1 MELSNAIIET
11 IEDIAPMTFP
21 SNIDRMRTRQ
31 VAERYGIEYNSLHNR
46 MNKLGIKPTKEGRES
61 FLSGD
66 DIALLDR
73 LHNHLSV
80 SGNTF
85 ANFIIEEGAVI
96 PLARETSG
104 EKKMELVKSSNVSS
118 GSIVSSDLVEILN
131 VFARQQYDI
140 LSPQKK
146 LLEAATHQF
155 LLTTEQVSQ
164 ILGYS
169 KSTISSWDSGT
180 IKLGFCFTKTK
191 EGSNV
196 LWSIR
201 KENSSEPVS

>member
-96 PLARETSG
+96 PLARETSS
-104 EKKMELVKSSNVSS
+104 ERKMELVKSSNVSS
-118 GSIVSSDLVEILN
+118 GNIVSSELVEILN
-131 VFARQQYDI
+131 VFARQQYDV
-140 LSPQKK
+140 LTPQKK
-146 LLEAATHQF
+146 LLEAATHKF
-155 LLTTEQVSQ
+155 LLTTDQVAT

-169 KSTISSWDSGT
+169 RNTISSWESGT
-180 IKLGFCFTKTK
+180 NKIGFSFTKIK
-191 EGSNV
+191 EGSST
-196 LWSIR
+196 LWQISKVER
-201 KENSSEPVS
+201 

>member
-1 MELSNAIIET
+1 MELSNAT
-11 IEDIAPMTFP
+11 IEPIANVIPMNFP

-73 LHNHLSV
+73 LHTHLST

-85 ANFIIEEGAVI
+85 SNFIIEEGAII
-96 PLARETSG
+96 PLVRGNANER
-104 EKKMELVKSSNVSS
+104 KAELVKSSNASN
-118 GSIVSSDLVEILN
+118 GSIVSPELVEILN
-131 VFARQQYDI
+131 IYARQQYDV
-140 LSPQKK
+140 LTPQKK
-146 LLEAATHQF
+146 LLEAATHKF
-155 LLTTEQVSQ
+155 LLTTDQVAS

-169 KSTISSWDSGT
+169 RNTISSWESGT
-180 IKLGFCFTKTK
+180 NKIGFSFTKIK
-191 EGSNV
+191 EGSST
-196 LWSIR
+196 LWKISQV
-201 KENSSEPVS
+201 EH

>member
-1 MELSNAIIET
+1 MELSNAT
-11 IEDIAPMTFP
+11 IEPIENIIPMTFP

-46 MNKLGIKPTKEGRES
+46 MNKLGIKPSKEGRES

-85 ANFIIEEGAVI
+85 ANFVIEEGAVI
-96 PLARETSG
+96 PLARETSN
-104 EKKMELVKSSNVSS
+104 EKKMELVKSSNVSN
-118 GSIVSSDLVEILN
+118 GTIVTSELVEVLN
-131 VFARQQYDI
+131 IFARQQYDV

-155 LLTTEQVSQ
+155 LLTTEQVSS
-164 ILGYS
+164 ILNLS
-169 KSTISSWDSGT
+169 RSTISSWESGT
-180 IKLGFCFTKTK
+180 IKLGFVFHKHK
-191 EGSNV
+191 EGASV
-196 LWSIR
+196 LWSISR
-201 KENSSEPVS
+201 G

>member
-61 FLSGD
+61 FLSGE
-66 DIALLDR
+66 DISLLDR

-80 SGNTF
+80 SGNTV
-85 ANFIIEEGAVI
+85 ANFVIEEGAII
-96 PLARETSG
+96 PLARESSN
-104 EKKMELVKSSNVSS
+104 EKKMELAKSSNVSN
-118 GSIVSSDLVEILN
+118 GNIVSSELVEILN
-131 VFARQQYDI
+131 VFARQQYDV
-140 LSPQKK
+140 LTPQQK
-146 LLEAATHQF
+146 LLEAATHKF
-155 LLTTEQVSQ
+155 LLTTDQVAT

-169 KSTISSWDSGT
+169 RNTISSWESGT
-180 IKLGFCFTKTK
+180 CKIGFSFTKIK
-191 EGSNV
+191 EGSST
-196 LWSIR
+196 LWQISKVER
-201 KENSSEPVS
+201 

>member
-46 MNKLGIKPTKEGRES
+46 MNKLGIKPSKEGRES

-85 ANFIIEEGAVI
+85 ANFVIEEGAII
-96 PLARETSG
+96 PLARETSS
-104 EKKMELVKSSNVSS
+104 ERKMELVKSSNVSS
-118 GSIVSSDLVEILN
+118 GSIVSSELVEILN

-146 LLEAATHQF
+146 LLEAATHKF
-155 LLTTEQVSQ
+155 LLTTDQVAA

-169 KSTISSWDSGT
+169 RNTISSWESGT
-180 IKLGFCFTKTK
+180 CKIGFSFTKIK
-191 EGSNV
+191 EGSST
-196 LWSIR
+196 LWQISKVER
-201 KENSSEPVS
+201 

>member
-1 MELSNAIIET
+1 VAGGLDPLFITSFDCFQNLQWNYPTPIIET

-146 LLEAATHQF
+146 LLEAAYSPVSFDYRTG
-155 LLTTEQVSQ
+155 LTNTWIQQEHYF
-164 ILGYS
+164 ILG
-169 KSTISSWDSGT
+169 
-180 IKLGFCFTKTK
+180 
-191 EGSNV
+191 
-196 LWSIR
+196 
-201 KENSSEPVS
+201 

>member
-61 FLSGD
+61 FLSGE
-66 DIALLDR
+66 DISLLDR

-85 ANFIIEEGAVI
+85 ANFVIEEGAII
-96 PLARETSG
+96 PLARESSN
-104 EKKMELVKSSNVSS
+104 EKKMELAKSSNVSN
-118 GSIVSSDLVEILN
+118 GNIVSSELVEILN
-131 VFARQQYDI
+131 VFARQQYDV
-140 LSPQKK
+140 LTPQKK
-146 LLEAATHQF
+146 LLEAATHKF
-155 LLTTEQVSQ
+155 LLTTDQVAT

-169 KSTISSWDSGT
+169 RNTISSWESGT
-180 IKLGFCFTKTK
+180 CKIGFSFTKIK
-191 EGSNV
+191 EGSST
-196 LWSIR
+196 LWQISKVER
-201 KENSSEPVS
+201 

>member
-1 MELSNAIIET
+1 MELSNATIET

-46 MNKLGIKPTKEGRES
+46 MNKLGIKPSKEGRES

-85 ANFIIEEGAVI
+85 ANFVIEEGAII
-96 PLARETSG
+96 PLARETSS
-104 EKKMELVKSSNVSS
+104 ERKMELVKSSNVSS
-118 GSIVSSDLVEILN
+118 GSIVSSELVEILN

-146 LLEAATHQF
+146 LLEAATHKF
-155 LLTTEQVSQ
+155 LLTTDQVAA

-169 KSTISSWDSGT
+169 RNTISSWESGT
-180 IKLGFCFTKTK
+180 CKIGFSFTKIK
-191 EGSNV
+191 EGSST
-196 LWSIR
+196 LWQISKVER
-201 KENSSEPVS
+201 

>member
-46 MNKLGIKPTKEGRES
+46 MNKLGIKPSKEGRES

-85 ANFIIEEGAVI
+85 ANSVIEEGAII
-96 PLARETSG
+96 PLARETSS
-104 EKKMELVKSSNVSS
+104 ERKMELVKSSNVSS
-118 GSIVSSDLVEILN
+118 GSIVSSELVEILN

-146 LLEAATHQF
+146 LLEAATHKF
-155 LLTTEQVSQ
+155 LLTTDQVAA

-169 KSTISSWDSGT
+169 RNTISSWESGT
-180 IKLGFCFTKTK
+180 CKIGFSFTKIK
-191 EGSNV
+191 EGSST
-196 LWSIR
+196 LWQISKVER
-201 KENSSEPVS
+201 

>member
-46 MNKLGIKPTKEGRES
+46 MNKLGIKPSKEGRES
-61 FLSGD
+61 FLSGG

-85 ANFIIEEGAVI
+85 ANFVIEEGAII
-96 PLARETSG
+96 PLARETSS
-104 EKKMELVKSSNVSS
+104 ERKMELVKSSNVSS
-118 GSIVSSDLVEILN
+118 GNIVSSELVEILN
-131 VFARQQYDI
+131 VFARQQYDV
-140 LSPQKK
+140 LTPQKK
-146 LLEAATHQF
+146 LLEAATHKF
-155 LLTTEQVSQ
+155 LLTTDQVAT

-169 KSTISSWDSGT
+169 RNTISSWESGT
-180 IKLGFCFTKTK
+180 NKIGFSFTKIK
-191 EGSNV
+191 EGSST
-196 LWSIR
+196 LWQISQV
-201 KENSSEPVS
+201 EH

>member
-1 MELSNAIIET
+1 MELSNAT
-11 IEDIAPMTFP
+11 IENIIPMNFP
-21 SNIDRMRTRQ
+21 SDIDRMRTRQ

-61 FLSGD
+61 FLSGE
-66 DIALLDR
+66 DISLLDR
-73 LHNHLSV
+73 LHHHLSV

-85 ANFIIEEGAVI
+85 ANFVIEEGAII
-96 PLARETSG
+96 PLVRQG
-104 EKKMELVKSSNVSS
+104 DKEKKMELVKSSNVSS
-118 GSIVSSDLVEILN
+118 GGIVSSDLVEILN
-131 VFARQQYDI
+131 VFARQQYDV

-169 KSTISSWDSGT
+169 KSTISSWESGT

-196 LWSIR
+196 LWNIR
-201 KENSSEPVS
+201 KSVGNEPVS

>member
-1 MELSNAIIET
+1 MELSNATIET
-11 IEDIAPMTFP
+11 IEDIAPMTFH

-61 FLSGD
+61 FLSGE
-66 DIALLDR
+66 DISLLDR

-85 ANFIIEEGAVI
+85 ANFVIEEGAII
-96 PLARETSG
+96 PLARESSN

-118 GSIVSSDLVEILN
+118 GNIVSSELVEILN
-131 VFARQQYDI
+131 VFARQQYDV
-140 LSPQKK
+140 LTPQKK
-146 LLEAATHQF
+146 LLEAATHKF
-155 LLTTEQVSQ
+155 LLTTDQVAT

-169 KSTISSWDSGT
+169 RNTISSWESGT
-180 IKLGFCFTKTK
+180 NKIGFSFTKIK
-191 EGSNV
+191 EGSST
-196 LWSIR
+196 LWQISQV
-201 KENSSEPVS
+201 EH